1 MKQPLP
7 EVRALARA
15 LLETEGGG
23 RSPEE
28 RVSAGERILHTLALR
43 LSPLVGVGG
52 FHLLLLRAHKRA
64 QNAHVWLAAVRVE
77 RDAPDLLSGAAE
89 AARQVAPEEVTVAME
104 SVLAELIG
112 LITRFLGADFTI
124 GLVRQCLRKQTHER
138 MGWGYEETSDE

>member
-1 MKQPLP
+1 MTQPLP

-23 RSPEE
+23 CSPEE

-43 LSPLVGVGG
+43 LSPLVGIGG

-64 QNAHVWLAAVRVE
+64 QNAHPWLVAVRVE
-77 RDAPDLLSGAAE
+77 RDAPDHLSGAAE
-89 AARQVAPEEVTVAME
+89 EARQVAPEEVTAAME

-112 LITRFLGADFTI
+112 LITRFLGADLAI
-124 GLVRQCLRKQTHER
+124 GLVRQCLRQVTQER
-138 MGWGYEETSDE
+138 KG